1 MAVNMYNKALLKKEE
16 NEDKI
21 TTVISEQNKLL
32 EKMLDQYDKRVH
44 DTRK

>member
-32 EKMLDQYDKRVH
+32 AKMLD
-44 DTRK
+44 